1 MVMIMN
7 LRKNLGIIMMMLG
20 VLLTINQGE
29 QQKDLI
35 KQIEVI
41 VKTYWPLILS
51 FIGIYMISTPVK
63 RRK

>member
-35 KQIEVI
+35 KQIEVM
-41 VKTYWPLILS
+41 VKTYWPSILS

>member
-1 MVMIMN
+1 
-7 LRKNLGIIMMMLG
+7 MMMLG

-35 KQIEVI
+35 KQIEVM

>member
-1 MVMIMN
+1 MN

-35 KQIEVI
+35 KQIEVM

-63 RRK
+63 TRK

>member
-1 MVMIMN
+1 
-7 LRKNLGIIMMMLG
+7 MMMLG
-20 VLLTINQGE
+20 VLLTINQGDH
-29 QQKDLI
+29 QKDLL
-35 KQIEVI
+35 KQIEEM

>member
-1 MVMIMN
+1 MTMN

-20 VLLTINQGE
+20 VLLTINQGDH
-29 QQKDLI
+29 QKDLL
-35 KQIEVI
+35 KQIEEM

>member
-35 KQIEVI
+35 KQIEVM

-51 FIGIYMISTPVK
+51 IIGIYMISTPVK